1 MIENDRD
8 HVTTL
13 QEQYKA
19 LEVRVSSVEAANR
32 FKDDISELQKSQIRS
47 IIDEIMKSK
56 SQDSQ
61 RSMTM
66 YVDTIMY
73 QEGAKINE
81 LLKLETG
88 RTL

>member
-1 MIENDRD
+1 MIEDDRD

-19 LEVRVSSVEAANR
+19 LEKRVSSVEAANR

-47 IIDEIMKSK
+47 MIDEIMKSK

-66 YVDTIMY
+66 YVDTRMY
-73 QEGAKINE
+73 QEVAKINE

>member
-1 MIENDRD
+1 MIEDDRV
-8 HVTTL
+8 HVTAL

-56 SQDSQ
+56 S
-61 RSMTM
+61 
-66 YVDTIMY
+66 
-73 QEGAKINE
+73 
-81 LLKLETG
+81 
-88 RTL
+88 